1 MTLSEIKNFLNT
13 VLNKDKS
20 GNSLSPQEFNIL
32 LEAEIFNFVRD
43 RFREYRSAVNQGGGD
58 DTALTSLL
66 IDSLTAESS
75 PTLAGGYF
83 AQPTDM
89 LYMEGLQGV
98 LNSTVRKVEL
108 ISRDALNARFFNLL
122 DKPLYLYPA
131 CVVVGSSIYVYP
143 TNMTSLKLSYI
154 KKPTIPV
161 YGYYL
166 DSNYNEVYMAE
177 GSSHTLTTGEIGS
190 AGQTAGTT
198 VNSLTVETTLPE
210 DLHLQFA
217 NYLLGKISMRDQ
229 NQLMYQ
235 AAQNEKQ

>member
-1 MTLSEIKNFLNT
+1 MTLSELKSYINT
-13 VLNKDKS
+13 VLNKDKA

-75 PTLAGGYF
+75 PTLSGGYF

-89 LYMEGLQGV
+89 LYMESLQGV

-154 KKPTIPV
+154 KKPVIPL
-161 YGYYL
+161 YDYYL
-166 DSNYNEVYMAE
+166 DANYNEVYLAA
-177 GSSHTLTTGEIGS
+177 SASHTLVSGEYGS
-190 AGQTAGTT
+190 AGQTAGS
-198 VNSLTVETTLPE
+198 VSSLTVELDIPE